1 MMNIFRFFL
10 LTCFVLTGTLN
21 SYAVDG
27 YEKYRFGMTL
37 DEAKKMYSCVWEKQ
51 DIDFPGFM
59 IRSNKRAALFKCSTY
74 PYEQRKIECYL
85 EFIDNT
91 LQRIILDISAEEK
104 RNRQALKVL
113 KKRYGFKN
121 GSVQEKGRRKI
132 YSFDDAS
139 VEVELYSAPLNLMY
153 LRFYSKNYRQ
163 LIRQPY
169 LKDLK
174 T

>member
-1 MMNIFRFFL
+1 MNLFRNL
-10 LTCFVLTGTLN
+10 LFTGILLFGPFS

-37 DEAKKMYSCVWEKQ
+37 EESKKVHACAWEKQ

-59 IRSNKRAALFKCSTY
+59 IYGNKRAALFKCSSY
-74 PYEQRKIECYL
+74 PYKQRKIEFYL
-85 EFIDNT
+85 EFIDNI
-91 LQRIILDISAEEK
+91 LQRIILDISAAEK
-104 RNRQALKVL
+104 ENLQTLKALK
-113 KKRYGFKN
+113 KQYGFKK

-132 YSFDDAS
+132 YSFDDVS
-139 VEVELYSAPLNLMY
+139 VEVEIYAAPLNLMY

-169 LKDLK
+169 LKGLE